1 MNLDQLSGSVRWFR
15 GALKARWGVLI
26 HADGDVILGRRNQ
39 LLGRIQRMRGGVRAA
54 SKTQLRQWQRSH
66 NDLRTGLARE
76 R

>member
-1 MNLDQLSGSVRWFR
+1 MNLDQFSGSVRWFR
-15 GALKARWGVLI
+15 GALKARWGVLTR
-26 HADGDVILGRRNQ
+26 AESDVVLGRRNQ
-39 LLGRIQRMRGGVRAA
+39 LLGRIQQLRGGVRAA